1 MTKLL
6 VIVALLTMSAMTQ
19 DIEHAPTAD
28 QCHADISVWYGE
40 SKTDI
45 AALSAHTLD
54 VRRQEAWLCSAVL
67 RDPREREKAFGVFNV
82 YVSHLQERMLNFITR
97 HGFAQQFADEDAK
110 GVR

>member
-1 MTKLL
+1 MKKLAA
-6 VIVALLTMSAMTQ
+6 IFALLTMGAMAQ

-54 VRRQEAWLCSAVL
+54 VRRHEAWQCSAVL
-67 RDPREREKAFGVFNV
+67 KDPQEREKAFGEANV
-82 YVSHLQERMLNFITR
+82 YISHLQERMLNFIKR
-97 HGFAQQFADEDAK
+97 HGFMQQFADEDEK